1 MNQSYSVASPQT
13 AGGRVAEAWDKFK
26 RLIDQQATSDRI
38 CNELSKL
45 LGVGQDGIALLRL
58 DKGMLR
64 FLYPAHLR
72 TTGTI
77 PVSSPAVAAR
87 TASTRTTM
95 LSNNFARVRHASVF
109 EGIKPE
115 DSEAMPIQKMMSV
128 PIFNA
133 DRGVLGVIQVSRKG
147 RDPSAAGKDFT
158 HEDLRMLEEAA
169 SEMSK
174 LPWMLDSEVASGGVS
189 S

>member
-45 LGVGQDGIALLRL
+45 LGVRQDGVALLRL